1 MMSLF
6 SYSWTTSINNKPIKI
21 EASARSVEHA
31 RRGVL
36 SILTARNADPSR
48 RGTPKH
54 SSRKAKKTWAQMTST
69 VSEQEQ
75 ITEKIHEEQTQF
87 DKQMAEN
94 SSPYAVQA
102 SDFTADTFV
111 GYLDDHQTLGEFIQT
126 TEPSFGG
133 PTDTKVPSAWFSWLD

>member
-1 MMSLF
+1 MSLF

-48 RGTPKH
+48 RATPKG
-54 SSRKAKKTWAQMTST
+54 SAPTSKKTWAQMTST
-69 VSEQEQ
+69 VSSSEQ
-75 ITEKIHEEQTQF
+75 ITKKIREEQAQF
-87 DKQMAEN
+87 DKLAAEN
-94 SSPYAVQA
+94 SSPYVVQA

-111 GYLDDHQTLGEFIQT
+111 GYLDDNQTLGEFIQT

-133 PTDTKVPSAWFSWLD
+133 PTDMKVPSAWFSWLD